1 MNKNNA
7 NLSIHNI
14 TEVIETKSIYD
25 TFIVH
30 ELELYDKDEGVMRIS
45 IFSFNNEGLQYRYAK
60 EKDYRTRI
68 NKDDE

>member
-14 TEVIETKSIYD
+14 TEVIESKSIYD
-25 TFIVH
+25 TFIAHDLV
-30 ELELYDKDEGVMRIS
+30 LYDKDEGVMKIS
-45 IFSFNNEGLQYRYAK
+45 IFSYNEGIEYRYAE

-68 NKDDE
+68 SNDDE

>member
-25 TFIVH
+25 TFIAHDLV
-30 ELELYDKDEGVMRIS
+30 LYDKNGEVMKIS
-45 IFSFNNEGLQYRYAK
+45 IFSYNEEIEFRYGT